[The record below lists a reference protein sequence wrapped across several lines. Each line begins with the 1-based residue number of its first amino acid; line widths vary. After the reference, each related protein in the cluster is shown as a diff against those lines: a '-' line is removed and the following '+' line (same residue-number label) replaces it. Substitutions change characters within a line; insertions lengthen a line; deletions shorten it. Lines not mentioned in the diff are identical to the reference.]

1 MNNDFGQIIE
11 PTLIQH
17 GFTQIKLESCIH
29 EEQLWKKGRLWFGL
43 SCDLRDQYLEVN
55 LGHLYWFRD
64 VIPRVIILGDYS
76 SYVSFD
82 PYEMFK
88 SEGLAKTLKA
98 INSSFDKSLEKYKLH
113 YSEIL
118 RSKIEPKKSKYA
130 KEFLLALGEEV
141 KDQELEYIMQKE
153 QG

>member
-1 MNNDFGQIIE
+1 MNNDFGKIIE
-11 PTLIQH
+11 PILIKH
-17 GFTQIKLESCIH
+17 GFTQIKMESCIH
-29 EEQLWKKGRLWFGL
+29 EEELWKNGRLWFGM

-64 VIPRVIILGDYS
+64 FMPRVIILGKYS

-82 PYEMFK
+82 PCKMFK
-88 SEGLAKTLKA
+88 SEGLANTLKA
-98 INSSFDKSLEKYKLH
+98 INLSFEKSLEKYKLY

-118 RSKIEPKKSKYA
+118 KSEIESKKSKYT

-141 KDQELEYIMQKE
+141 KDQELEIYYA
-153 QG
+153 